1 VTGSANPHVTPNVT
15 PRETGAST
23 GPEELSRGVL
33 VVGAGLLGTSVALA
47 LTATGVDVRL
57 RDCDADALETALTMG
72 AGRAEQDAD
81 TPAALA
87 VVAVPPAQAG
97 TAVTEILRSG
107 AAEYATDVASVKVL
121 PAEQVR
127 AGSTTPGRY
136 VGSHPMA
143 GREVSGARA
152 ALPDLFEGRPWVMCP
167 DASTDQQAVVRTL
180 AVARTCG
187 AAPVTMAA
195 ASHDAA
201 VALVSHAPHVV
212 SALVA
217 GLLVDAPAQQVRL
230 AGPGVTDVTRVAAA
244 DPSMWSEIL
253 QVNATAVRTVLTG
266 LRDSLDDVLDSLS
279 QVSGTQV
286 SGQQPVR
293 QNEQA
298 ARLDAALQR
307 GVDGRFRLPGKHGLR
322 GVDYDTVT
330 IVVDD
335 RPGQLAAVF
344 ADTDRIGV
352 NVEDVRIEHRPGQPV
367 GALQLDVLA
376 GHGATLQDGLQQQ
389 GWTVHG

>member
-1 VTGSANPHVTPNVT
+1 MTGSATPE
-15 PRETGAST
+15 RSGAST
-23 GPEELSRGVL
+23 GPEELSHGVL

-47 LTATGVDVRL
+47 LTEAGVDVRL
-57 RDCDADALETALTMG
+57 RDRDAEALDTALRMG
-72 AGRAEQDAD
+72 GARVEQDGEA
-81 TPAALA
+81 PAALA

-97 TAVTEILRSG
+97 VVVADVLGSG
-107 AAEYATDVASVKVL
+107 AAEYATDVASVKEL

-143 GREVSGARA
+143 GREVSGAAA
-152 ALPDLFEGRPWVMCP
+152 ALPDLFEGRPWVVCP
-167 DASTDQQAVVRTL
+167 DASTDQQAMVRTL

-187 AAPVTMAA
+187 AALVTMSA

-217 GLLVDAPAQQVRL
+217 GLLVDAPPQQVRL

-244 DPSMWSEIL
+244 NPAMWSEIL
-253 QVNATAVRTVLTG
+253 QVNASAVRTVLTG
-266 LRDSLDDVLDSLS
+266 LRDSLDDVLDAL
-279 QVSGTQV
+279 
-286 SGQQPVR
+286 QQPVM
-293 QNEQA
+293 QNEHA
-298 ARLDAALQR
+298 AQLDAALQR
-307 GVDGRFRLPGKHGLR
+307 GVAGRSRLPGKHGMR

-330 IVVDD
+330 VVVDD

-344 ADTDRIGV
+344 AATDHVGV

-367 GALQLDVLA
+367 GALQLDVLV
-376 GHGATLQDGLQQQ
+376 GHGATLQDGLRRQ